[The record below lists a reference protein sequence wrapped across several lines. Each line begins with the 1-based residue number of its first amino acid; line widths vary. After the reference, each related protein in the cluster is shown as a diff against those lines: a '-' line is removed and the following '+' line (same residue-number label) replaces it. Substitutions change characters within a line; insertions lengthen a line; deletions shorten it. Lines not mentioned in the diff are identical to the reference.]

1 MTEFIQHYVQ
11 AGQTS
16 LANYLLDHFRE
27 VGMTT
32 DQLLVYLQLR
42 RYMDRGEPLPDATVI
57 ANRLGWDKQRVYQL
71 LHEMI
76 TQKLMVIT
84 TVTDSQGQKQDAY
97 DFRLLTEKL
106 SQLAV
111 KTTQQVAEQSASNDR
126 SVVFEQIETEFGRP
140 LSPLEMESITQWL
153 DEDHYRPELIQLAL
167 KEAVLSQAY
176 SLKYMD
182 RILLSWERKNLKT
195 AAQVQREKDRQTPR
209 RSQSAAPTTEIPD
222 IPIFKLTDD

>member
-57 ANRLGWDKQRVYQL
+57 ASHLGWDKQRVYQL

-76 TQKLMVIT
+76 TQ
-84 TVTDSQGQKQDAY
+84 
-97 DFRLLTEKL
+97 
-106 SQLAV
+106 
-111 KTTQQVAEQSASNDR
+111 N
-126 SVVFEQIETEFGRP
+126 
-140 LSPLEMESITQWL
+140 
-153 DEDHYRPELIQLAL
+153 
-167 KEAVLSQAY
+167 
-176 SLKYMD
+176 
-182 RILLSWERKNLKT
+182 
-195 AAQVQREKDRQTPR
+195 
-209 RSQSAAPTTEIPD
+209 
-222 IPIFKLTDD
+222 